1 MSPGPQNDDAAWE
14 DDASEDAAGEDEP
27 VRPEALQGAELERAY
42 RSLVRDVEQALLSEI
57 GARAVYD
64 HIARRARDEDLG
76 RLADEL
82 NREGIEIVETVQA
95 LVRSMG
101 GRARRTS
108 LRRRALARGLV
119 TVGAVVGAR
128 PVLRLVR
135 YAEETVGRW
144 YAEYALFLVR
154 IGDPDRARAFEDLR
168 ARKERR
174 ALVLGAWVDNLAR
187 QRDRRL

>member
-82 NREGIEIVETVQA
+82 NREGIEIV
-95 LVRSMG
+95 
-101 GRARRTS
+101 
-108 LRRRALARGLV
+108 
-119 TVGAVVGAR
+119 
-128 PVLRLVR
+128 
-135 YAEETVGRW
+135 GRW